1 MFLSQRKNE
10 SGRGSKKQFD
20 QKGWKRPHRCMDE
33 LHDDTDDDDNYSDI
47 VYDVAYGNVKK
58 EAV

>member
-1 MFLSQRKNE
+1 
-10 SGRGSKKQFD
+10 
-20 QKGWKRPHRCMDE
+20 MDE